1 MIFLKKIKKSRQKFF
16 ILPPAQLANKIVRRY
31 GGGVILLALVVAG
44 SFLYTASVMAL
55 AADSAG
61 AQPQS
66 IQAEAEP
73 ADLLTVQFIPNDPD
87 LPEQYYLSQVNIEPA
102 WDVATTSPEVVVAV
116 IDTGVDI
123 YHPDLS
129 QNIWKNEG
137 EIKDDGRDNDH
148 NGYVDDYQGW
158 DFIMQSPNP
167 RPKFGGETSALG
179 INHGTVVAGLI
190 GAVGHNN
197 FGIAG
202 VDWQVKIMPLRA
214 LNNLGTGDVPT
225 VIAAINYAID
235 NGADIINL
243 SIVGNFTDA
252 DLAAVIAKA
261 YHRGLMIMAAAG
273 NESSPLEVGDLTL
286 APKYPICYD
295 GDDNYVFGVGS
306 VDYHDVLSEF
316 SNYGNCIDVM
326 APGEYFYSTSVYEPV
341 FKEYQKL
348 FGGYWSGTS
357 VAAPLV
363 SATAAIIKGLRPDL
377 ANKEIYGLIK
387 DNADAIDGENP
398 GYQGRLG
405 GGRLNVAKAV
415 NAAKNFKGNAARL
428 AVAPAGAHAPT
439 VQLLDGSGVVRLEFL
454 AYAENFRGGVNLA
467 KADVNGDGSE
477 EIITAAGPGGGPHI
491 RVFDANG
498 RIISQFFAYETSFSG
513 GVNLAASDLDADGQA
528 EIITAPQ
535 SGHFAEVKIFDYQG
549 QLKKAGLA
557 FSGRFAGGVNLAV
570 SDINADGQMEIVTAR
585 SEGDSQVKVFN
596 QDFKEILSFYAF
608 PGQASDGVKL
618 TAVNLYGDNRT
629 ELVAVAAGN
638 YEPQVRIFSPAGN
651 LENQW
656 PAYDQSSAYG
666 LNLTA
671 GDFDADNEPE
681 IFVSQAAG
689 GSNDVKI
696 FDFHGVLKKQ
706 FSGLDTG
713 FSGGL
718 NVMF

>member
-55 AADSAG
+55 SADSAG

-202 VDWQVKIMPLRA
+202 V
-214 LNNLGTGDVPT
+214 PT
-225 VIAAINYAID
+225 VIAAINHAID

-273 NESSPLEVGDLTL
+273 KGVSP
-286 APKYPICYD
+286 
-295 GDDNYVFGVGS
+295 
-306 VDYHDVLSEF
+306 
-316 SNYGNCIDVM
+316 
-326 APGEYFYSTSVYEPV
+326 
-341 FKEYQKL
+341 
-348 FGGYWSGTS
+348 
-357 VAAPLV
+357 
-363 SATAAIIKGLRPDL
+363 
-377 ANKEIYGLIK
+377 
-387 DNADAIDGENP
+387 
-398 GYQGRLG
+398 LG
-405 GGRLNVAKAV
+405 GGELT
-415 NAAKNFKGNAARL
+415 F
-428 AVAPAGAHAPT
+428 
-439 VQLLDGSGVVRLEFL
+439 
-454 AYAENFRGGVNLA
+454 
-467 KADVNGDGSE
+467 
-477 EIITAAGPGGGPHI
+477 GP
-491 RVFDANG
+491 
-498 RIISQFFAYETSFSG
+498 
-513 GVNLAASDLDADGQA
+513 
-528 EIITAPQ
+528 
-535 SGHFAEVKIFDYQG
+535 
-549 QLKKAGLA
+549 
-557 FSGRFAGGVNLAV
+557 
-570 SDINADGQMEIVTAR
+570 
-585 SEGDSQVKVFN
+585 
-596 QDFKEILSFYAF
+596 
-608 PGQASDGVKL
+608 
-618 TAVNLYGDNRT
+618 
-629 ELVAVAAGN
+629 
-638 YEPQVRIFSPAGN
+638 
-651 LENQW
+651 
-656 PAYDQSSAYG
+656 
-666 LNLTA
+666 
-671 GDFDADNEPE
+671 
-681 IFVSQAAG
+681 
-689 GSNDVKI
+689 
-696 FDFHGVLKKQ
+696 
-706 FSGLDTG
+706 
-713 FSGGL
+713 
-718 NVMF
+718 